1 MPLYEY
7 CCQCCGERF
16 ERLVRAAA
24 ARDGSDGR
32 GGRDGEQR
40 GGQEIA
46 CPRCQAP
53 QVERLFSAFARGASA
68 WGAPQC
74 DPLPSG
80 AG

>member
-7 CCQCCGERF
+7 RCQCCGERF
-16 ERLVRAAA
+16 ERLVRAAV
-24 ARDGSDGR
+24 RDGVDGQ
-32 GGRDGEQR
+32 QR
-40 GGQEIA
+40 GEQEIA

-53 QVERLFSAFARGASA
+53 QVERLFSAFARGAAA
-68 WGAPQC
+68 WGASRC

>member
-7 CCQCCGERF
+7 RCQCCGERF

-24 ARDGSDGR
+24 MRD
-32 GGRDGEQR
+32 ER

-53 QVERLFSAFARGASA
+53 QVERLFSAFARGAGA
-68 WGAPQC
+68 WGAPRC
-74 DPLPSG
+74 DPMPSG

>member
-7 CCQCCGERF
+7 RCQCCGERF

-24 ARDGSDGR
+24 RDGG
-32 GGRDGEQR
+32 DGEQR

-53 QVERLFSAFARGASA
+53 QVERLFSAFARGGAA
-68 WGAPQC
+68 WGAPSC
-74 DPLPSG
+74 DALPSG

>member
-1 MPLYEY
+1 MPIYVYRCE
-7 CCQCCGERF
+7 CGERF
-16 ERLVRAAA
+16 ERLVRATA
-24 ARDGSDGR
+24 ARDGSDGS
-32 GGRDGEQR
+32 DGEQR

-53 QVERLFSAFARGASA
+53 QVERLFSAFARGAAA
-68 WGAPQC
+68 WGAPRC

>member
-7 CCQCCGERF
+7 RCQCCGERF

-24 ARDGSDGR
+24 ARDGSDSQQ
-32 GGRDGEQR
+32 RD
-40 GGQEIA
+40 GQEIA

-53 QVERLFSAFARGASA
+53 KVERLFSAFARGAAA
-68 WGAPQC
+68 WGAPRC
-74 DPLPSG
+74 DSLPSG

>member
-7 CCQCCGERF
+7 RCQCCGERF
-16 ERLVRAAA
+16 ERLVRVAA
-24 ARDGSDGR
+24 ARDGGDGSDGQRR
-32 GGRDGEQR
+32 GGR
-40 GGQEIA
+40 EIA

-68 WGAPQC
+68 WGAPGC

-80 AG
+80 GG